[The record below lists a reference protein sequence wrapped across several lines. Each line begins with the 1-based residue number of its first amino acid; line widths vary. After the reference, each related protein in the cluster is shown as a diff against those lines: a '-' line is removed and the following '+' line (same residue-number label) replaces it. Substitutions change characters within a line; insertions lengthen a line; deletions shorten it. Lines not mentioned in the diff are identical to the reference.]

1 MEIPEKRLMFQEKGT
16 PKKFFIFEKIELSE
30 LKKSLLKCFLYFRK
44 LNISTPTL
52 KNYFLGE
59 SLRVFHHCFF
69 RYFHFNIDIYYCL
82 RVFSLLIVF
91 VHFVT
96 LYSGV
101 FILLLILLLFFECFR
116 FTNFLYRDCF
126 LSGTLFLCCCTA
138 SATDLRCFFFN
149 LRCFLSYTLS
159 QHLAQP
165 AVITAS
171 LGPVVQ
177 P

>member
-1 MEIPEKRLMFQEKGT
+1 M
-16 PKKFFIFEKIELSE
+16 KKKP
-30 LKKSLLKCFLYFRK
+30 LLKCFLYFRK

-52 KNYFLGE
+52 KKYFLGE

-69 RYFHFNIDIYYCL
+69 RCFHFIINIYYCF

-96 LYSGV
+96 VYLGV

-149 LRCFLSYTLS
+149 LRCFLPYTLS

-165 AVITAS
+165 AFITAS
-171 LGPVVQ
+171 LVPVVQ